1 MNKASSFF
9 GSLVLVAA
17 ITSCGGNKKQG
28 PDPNAARP
36 FPVVE
41 VQERSVT
48 GYTSYPTS
56 IEGRINNDVRA
67 KISGYIREVLVDEGQ
82 PVRKGQV
89 LFRLETNNLSEV
101 ASAARSGIGAAEANV
116 TAAEAAVSSA
126 QLEVNKLI
134 PLVEK
139 NIISSVQLQTAKD
152 NLRSAEGKL
161 AQAKAG
167 QSQAQA
173 NYKSALANVDYS
185 IIRSPIDGIVGRIP
199 FKTGSLVGP
208 SDPTPLTTVSET
220 SEVYAY
226 FSMNESEYLN
236 FLGNTPGNTVAEKL
250 RNIPPVTL
258 VLANGREYDHKG
270 LVKTVTGQIDP
281 QTGSILFRA
290 SFPNQSG
297 LLVNGNSGT
306 IRIPKQYKN
315 VLVVPE
321 AATFEQQGIVHLF
334 VADHDTTVLGT
345 IKVID
350 RVNNLVLVESGI
362 NKGDLVIAA
371 GVNSLRSGM
380 KIIPRKTDLDS
391 IVNAIKP
398 VFER

>member
-1 MNKASSFF
+1 
-9 GSLVLVAA
+9 
-17 ITSCGGNKKQG
+17 GNKKQG

-101 ASAARSGIGAAEANV
+101 ASAARGGIGAAEANV

-185 IIRSPIDGIVGRIP
+185 
-199 FKTGSLVGP
+199 
-208 SDPTPLTTVSET
+208 
-220 SEVYAY
+220 
-226 FSMNESEYLN
+226 
-236 FLGNTPGNTVAEKL
+236 
-250 RNIPPVTL
+250 
-258 VLANGREYDHKG
+258 
-270 LVKTVTGQIDP
+270 
-281 QTGSILFRA
+281 
-290 SFPNQSG
+290 
-297 LLVNGNSGT
+297 
-306 IRIPKQYKN
+306 
-315 VLVVPE
+315 
-321 AATFEQQGIVHLF
+321 
-334 VADHDTTVLGT
+334 
-345 IKVID
+345 
-350 RVNNLVLVESGI
+350 
-362 NKGDLVIAA
+362 
-371 GVNSLRSGM
+371 
-380 KIIPRKTDLDS
+380 
-391 IVNAIKP
+391 
-398 VFER
+398 